1 MIPPSSA
8 SVKRGFSRQAWLQS
22 AKRNRLTNERAAK
35 TVFISHN
42 GQGAGKSSRT
52 KRGGALVDEENMDD
66 DEDMVHG
73 SEGLNDFYGFNPNES
88 DISLSQLSDMDFTD
102 NESNND
108 GGCDDA
114 AAVSEDSIDS
124 D

>member
-22 AKRNRLTNERAAK
+22 AKRNRLTNERVAN
-35 TVFISHN
+35 TVISHN
-42 GQGAGKSSRT
+42 GQGAGKSSRN
-52 KRGGALVDEENMDD
+52 KCGGALVDEENMDE
-66 DEDMVHG
+66 DEDMVHVT
-73 SEGLNDFYGFNPNES
+73 EGLNDFYRFNPNDS

-114 AAVSEDSIDS
+114 AVSEDSIDS

>member
-1 MIPPSSA
+1 MHQS
-8 SVKRGFSRQAWLQS
+8 KEAWIQS

-42 GQGAGKSSRT
+42 GQGAGKSRRT

-114 AAVSEDSIDS
+114 AVSEDSIDS

>member
-1 MIPPSSA
+1 
-8 SVKRGFSRQAWLQS
+8 
-22 AKRNRLTNERAAK
+22 
-35 TVFISHN
+35 
-42 GQGAGKSSRT
+42 
-52 KRGGALVDEENMDD
+52 MDD

-114 AAVSEDSIDS
+114 AVSEDSIDS
-124 D
+124 DQIILVQCGIDGVGVW